1 MPIIKKHLLKSG
13 LKVYSINGVTNVL
26 DEVTLNIADVNSIAK
41 LEYETY
47 GFDDLTKLTSTLM
60 NDLVK
65 PVKLLYY
72 RDSIDGTTPKPRFRQ
87 EYNLNVGVRQMIKKP
102 VV

>member
-13 LKVYSINGVTNVL
+13 VKVYSLNNVTNIL
-26 DEVTLNIADVNSIAK
+26 DDVTSSIVDVNNITK
-41 LEYETY
+41 LEYETH
-47 GFDDLTKLTSTLM
+47 GFDDLTKLTSSQM
-60 NDLVK
+60 EGLVK
-65 PVKLLYY
+65 PVQLLYY
-72 RDSIDGTTPKPRFRQ
+72 RDNIDNTTSIPRLRQ